1 MDKENTKKYEVG
13 INDLALMC
21 NMLELAANKGSYY
34 IIEME
39 KYNIDLKDLVFL
51 CNMVEVATQK
61 GSYGLQQ
68 ASEIWE
74 VVKRIKGEVEKP
86 E

>member
-1 MDKENTKKYEVG
+1 MD
-13 INDLALMC
+13 
-21 NMLELAANKGSYY
+21 
-34 IIEME
+34 

-68 ASEIWE
+68 AAEIWE
-74 VVKRIKGEVEKP
+74 VVKRIKGEVENTK
-86 E
+86 